1 MSFDLMQFEQGRTP
15 DIVDETGAPAVTYI
29 GFVNPGT
36 VDPSE
41 ARFMIKRITS
51 VAGITKTEYAGGNNL
66 YNKVWNDRAILIY
79 SYLK

>member
-1 MSFDLMQFEQGRTP
+1 MSFDLYQSELGRTP
-15 DIVDETGAPAVTYI
+15 DIVDENGAPAVTYL
-29 GFVNPGT
+29 GYVDPGT

-51 VAGITKTEYAGGNNL
+51 AAGITKTEYAGGNKL
-66 YNKVWNDRAILIY
+66 FNKVWDDRAALIY